1 MVRSSLLLNVHYEL
15 TSGIFF
21 FTAITQRLQLRHF
34 LNVSFHNNHS
44 NRKRRWLT
52 MHLPFKLLS
61 GSNDVHFHP
70 HIIGKERQMAM
81 PNATTRSRHA
91 TLFCTQKV
99 ETLLSGTL
107 PNYPLFSTSASQRD
121 ISELPITSMAIIK

>member
-1 MVRSSLLLNVHYEL
+1 
-15 TSGIFF
+15 
-21 FTAITQRLQLRHF
+21 
-34 LNVSFHNNHS
+34 
-44 NRKRRWLT
+44 

-81 PNATTRSRHA
+81 PNAMTRSRHA
-91 TLFCTQKV
+91 TFFCTQKV
-99 ETLLSGTL
+99 EALLSGTL
-107 PNYPLFSTSASQRD
+107 PNYPLFSTSASQQD